1 MRAGKRQRGPQ
12 LAQATYC
19 GWNPGGTDGLGPSA
33 DRPRTV
39 PETETDI
46 SPRPTFFHSR
56 RVPFISTVGK
66 SVTNPRTA
74 FTPRAL
80 GTGRRC
86 RQSLHGPCHCSNGT
100 GLSSRMMLA
109 LFAAAPTTRSP
120 DRSCCSAG
128 ARRSRSLVERTC
140 CWDPHAHHTHWLS
153 RRPHSVACVECGR
166 RESQCVGCACGS
178 QTHFS
183 FHL

>member
-1 MRAGKRQRGPQ
+1 MRWLCVRACLTERERVSCQ
-12 LAQATYC
+12 LC
-19 GWNPGGTDGLGPSA
+19 PVSCLR
-33 DRPRTV
+33 DR
-39 PETETDI
+39 EA
-46 SPRPTFFHSR
+46 SS
-56 RVPFISTVGK
+56 ISTVDK

-128 ARRSRSLVERTC
+128 ARRSRSLVERQC
-140 CWDPHAHHTHWLS
+140 IWVPHAHTTHWLS
-153 RRPHSVACVECGR
+153 CSHHSVTCEEWCRG
-166 RESQCVGCACGS
+166 ESQCVGCACGT